1 MTDTTQNTNL
11 FRNTRKIKKMQKG
24 DNCVLMSRKQCPW
37 PCPWLVIGLALGLV
51 LGFGLGLGI
60 DIGIGVGIC
69 IGLVWF
75 DLVCLG
81 LLELNWNY
89 LGVFGN
95 I

>member
-1 MTDTTQNTNL
+1 
-11 FRNTRKIKKMQKG
+11 MQKG

-60 DIGIGVGIC
+60 DIGIGVG
-69 IGLVWF
+69 LVWF

>member
-1 MTDTTQNTNL
+1 
-11 FRNTRKIKKMQKG
+11 MQKG